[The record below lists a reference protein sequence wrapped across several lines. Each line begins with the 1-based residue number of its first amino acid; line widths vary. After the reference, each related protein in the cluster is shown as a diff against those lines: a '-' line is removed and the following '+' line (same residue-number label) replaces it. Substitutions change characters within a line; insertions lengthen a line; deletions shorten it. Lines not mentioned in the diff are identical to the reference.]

1 MRIFWDFFPL
11 LNISKLW
18 KANGIFEI
26 WDSFIQAY
34 IDQIRHLVPPHVQ
47 PRVQSWRGPEQWIHL
62 IFPWAWIGCS
72 GYKDATFEAELRHL
86 TSSNSPLTPD
96 KISLTQ
102 TCFLSLP
109 ELTPKATCILS
120 SEEPNATRANPTRIC
135 RNIMPALILKYLT
148 LDFLGLHT
156 LHSSKVF
163 ARQTHYIFKKGL
175 GHSKSSL

>member
-1 MRIFWDFFPL
+1 MRIFWEFFPL
-11 LNISKLW
+11 LNISKQW

-26 WDSFIQAY
+26 WDSCIQAY

-62 IFPWAWIGCS
+62 IFPWVWIWCS

-86 TSSNSPLTPD
+86 TSSNSPPD
-96 KISLTQ
+96 TVSITNLFSLF
-102 TCFLSLP
+102 CLNW
-109 ELTPKATCILS
+109 PKATCILS

-148 LDFLGLHT
+148 LDFLGL
-156 LHSSKVF
+156 VF
-163 ARQTHYIFKKGL
+163 VRQTHYIFKKGL